1 MSLRRGEVYAYTP
14 VLPRPGQSLLR
25 LIVSADALNNSP
37 VPVGLGLQVVENDP
51 GSLLA
56 VRLEGHGWAVVT
68 TVEQVMKRRLG
79 ALAGRISPDEQRD
92 VDDALRAA
100 LEL

>member
-37 VPVGLGLQVVENDP
+37 VPLGLGLQVVANDP
-51 GSLLA
+51 GSLRA
-56 VRLEGHGWAVVT
+56 SRAT
-68 TVEQVMKRRLG
+68 
-79 ALAGRISPDEQRD
+79 AGPW
-92 VDDALRAA
+92 
-100 LEL
+100 